1 VQRALQMF
9 GIAKIGEDLHPKGM
23 WKGDHFTCELP

>member
-1 VQRALQMF
+1 MQRALQMF